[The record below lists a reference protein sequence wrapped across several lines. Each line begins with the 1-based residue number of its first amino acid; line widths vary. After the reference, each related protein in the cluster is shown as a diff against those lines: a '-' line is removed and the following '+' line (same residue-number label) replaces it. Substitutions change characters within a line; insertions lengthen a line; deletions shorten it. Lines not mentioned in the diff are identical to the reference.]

1 MSENQKTLTT
11 TKEPVGTMTEKP
23 KRNSK
28 RKQSRTVAMETA
40 MPTPVLT
47 STVINN
53 PDDAAASSNDQ
64 VVDALSE
71 NQSDTQSF
79 GSLIVNATRAVRTNV
94 AENPFVALTTA
105 MLVALLG
112 MLLMSTNSNTDR
124 LDTRINRV
132 EDSVVRLED
141 KIETRFAEQ
150 DTKIEAGFA
159 AQDAKFEARFA
170 SIDQRFEQQDAKFE
184 ARFAAQD
191 AKFEARFAGID
202 QRFEQLDA
210 KFEALD
216 TKFEALDTKLDEIN
230 LKLTTLIA
238 GLNATQQVGAA
249 LDGRLLDPNA
259 PPLPRE

>member
-1 MSENQKTLTT
+1 MSENQKTLIS

-23 KRNSK
+23 KRKPK
-28 RKQSRTVAMETA
+28 RKQAQTVAMETA

-47 STVINN
+47 TTVINN
-53 PDDAAASSNDQ
+53 PGDAAAPSNDQ
-64 VVDALSE
+64 PVDALPKD
-71 NQSDTQSF
+71 QSDTISF
-79 GSLIVNATRAVRTNV
+79 GSLIANATKAVRTNV

-105 MLVALLG
+105 ILVALLG
-112 MLLMSTNSNTDR
+112 MLLMSVNSNTDR

-132 EDSVVRLED
+132 ED
-141 KIETRFAEQ
+141 KIEARFAEQ
-150 DTKIEAGFA
+150 DTKIEARFA

-184 ARFAAQD
+184 ARFA
-191 AKFEARFAGID
+191 GID
-202 QRFEQLDA
+202 KRFEEQDA

-216 TKFEALDTKLDEIN
+216 AKLDEIN
-230 LKLTTLIA
+230 LKLTALIA

-259 PPLPRE
+259 PPLPDE

>member
-1 MSENQKTLTT
+1 LTT

-132 EDSVVRLED
+132 ED
-141 KIETRFAEQ
+141 KIEARFAVQDTKIEARFAAQDAKIEARFAEQ
-150 DTKIEAGFA
+150 DTKIEARFA
-159 AQDAKFEARFA
+159 AQDTKIEARFA
-170 SIDQRFEQQDAKFE
+170 EQDTKIE

-202 QRFEQLDA
+202 QRFEQQDA
-210 KFEALD
+210 
-216 TKFEALDTKLDEIN
+216 KFEALDTKLDEIN
-230 LKLTTLIA
+230 LKLTALIA

-259 PPLPRE
+259 PPLPGE

>member
-1 MSENQKTLTT
+1 MSENQKILTT

-23 KRNSK
+23 KRKPK

-53 PDDAAASSNDQ
+53 PGDAAASSNDQ

-71 NQSDTQSF
+71 NQSDTQSI

-184 ARFAAQD
+184 ARFAAL
-191 AKFEARFAGID
+191 EA
-202 QRFEQLDA
+202 
-210 KFEALD
+210 
-216 TKFEALDTKLDEIN
+216 KFEALDTKLDEIN
-230 LKLTTLIA
+230 LKLTALIA

>member
-1 MSENQKTLTT
+1 
-11 TKEPVGTMTEKP
+11 
-23 KRNSK
+23 
-28 RKQSRTVAMETA
+28 
-40 MPTPVLT
+40 
-47 STVINN
+47 
-53 PDDAAASSNDQ
+53 
-64 VVDALSE
+64 
-71 NQSDTQSF
+71 
-79 GSLIVNATRAVRTNV
+79 V

-150 DTKIEAGFA
+150 DTKIETRFA

-170 SIDQRFEQQDAKFE
+170 SIDKRFEQQDAKFE
-184 ARFAAQD
+184 ARFASIDKRIEQQD
-191 AKFEARFAGID
+191 A
-202 QRFEQLDA
+202 
-210 KFEALD
+210 
-216 TKFEALDTKLDEIN
+216 KFEALDTKLDEIN

>member
-1 MSENQKTLTT
+1 MSENLQTLTT

-23 KRNSK
+23 KRNPK
-28 RKQSRTVAMETA
+28 RKQTQTVAMETA

-47 STVINN
+47 STVVNN
-53 PDDAAASSNDQ
+53 PGDAAAPSNDQ

-71 NQSDTQSF
+71 NQSDTKSF
-79 GSLIVNATRAVRTNV
+79 GSLVVNATRAVRTNV

-112 MLLMSTNSNTDR
+112 MLLMSVNSNTDR

-132 EDSVVRLED
+132 ED
-141 KIETRFAEQ
+141 KIEARFAAQDAKIEARFAEQ
-150 DTKIEAGFA
+150 DTKIEARFAEQDTKIETRFA

-184 ARFAAQD
+184 ARFAALE
-191 AKFEARFAGID
+191 AKFEG
-202 QRFEQLDA
+202 
-210 KFEALD
+210 
-216 TKFEALDTKLDEIN
+216 LDTKLDDIN
-230 LKLTTLIA
+230 LKLTALIA
-238 GLNATQQVGAA
+238 GLNATQQVDAT

-259 PPLPRE
+259 PPLPDE

>member
-1 MSENQKTLTT
+1 MSQNQKTLTT

-79 GSLIVNATRAVRTNV
+79 GSLVVNATRAVRTNV

-132 EDSVVRLED
+132 ED
-141 KIETRFAEQ
+141 KIEARFAVQ
-150 DTKIEAGFA
+150 DTKI
-159 AQDAKFEARFA
+159 
-170 SIDQRFEQQDAKFE
+170 E

-202 QRFEQLDA
+202 QRFEQQDA
-210 KFEALD
+210 
-216 TKFEALDTKLDEIN
+216 KFEALDTKLDEIN
-230 LKLTTLIA
+230 LKLTALIA

-259 PPLPRE
+259 PPLPGE

>member
-23 KRNSK
+23 KRNPK
-28 RKQSRTVAMETA
+28 RKQSQTVAMETA

-47 STVINN
+47 TTAISN
-53 PDDAAASSNDQ
+53 PGDAAASSNDQ

-71 NQSDTQSF
+71 NQSDTKSF
-79 GSLIVNATRAVRTNV
+79 GSLVVNATRAVRTNV

-112 MLLMSTNSNTDR
+112 MLLMSVNSNTDR

-132 EDSVVRLED
+132 ED
-141 KIETRFAEQ
+141 
-150 DTKIEAGFA
+150 KIEARFA
-159 AQDAKFEARFA
+159 AQDAKIEARFAEQDAKIEARFA

-184 ARFAAQD
+184 ARFA
-191 AKFEARFAGID
+191 GID
-202 QRFEQLDA
+202 QRFEQQDAKFEALDA

-216 TKFEALDTKLDEIN
+216 AKLDDIS
-230 LKLTTLIA
+230 LKLTALIA

-259 PPLPRE
+259 PPLPDE